1 MLRFPHTSDHTLVYI
16 TVHTSCEMRLRNDRV
31 GDGGQCKHNVASG
44 SARSGWRSAVWPVG
58 DFFWGYLLDEIQTL
72 CIIHPIYGL
81 PLDPLS
87 VRTHTH
93 TQTMCI
99 YKYKQPRRHNGGIV
113 QNEHVIKW
121 AVSRLLAHPNVLAF
135 CPNHFEQTPN
145 PLQIPPHTDRP
156 ARLLLVRADPCL
168 LYVSSCEKNPLSVYR
183 CVCFCDIYLLYSSC
197 SREKMCLLK
206 YSWSFSLA

>member
-93 TQTMCI
+93 THKPCVYININNQEDTMVVLFRMNMWSNEPCPGCWLIQTFWHFA
-99 YKYKQPRRHNGGIV
+99 QTTL
-113 QNEHVIKW
+113 
-121 AVSRLLAHPNVLAF
+121 SRP
-135 CPNHFEQTPN
+135 QTPCKS
-145 PLQIPPHTDRP
+145 PHTQIGLQDF
-156 ARLLLVRADPCL
+156 
-168 LYVSSCEKNPLSVYR
+168 Y
-183 CVCFCDIYLLYSSC
+183 
-197 SREKMCLLK
+197 
-206 YSWSFSLA
+206 